1 LNQYLD
7 FTRSGKKPRILT
19 KKQLQ
24 EIEKRQLYA
33 LKANNYS
40 DIVDAKEKVLK
51 IIDTDGLDN
60 EEQKTRL
67 DAAIKILPYIMPQ
80 KKAIEMNVITRK
92 LEDIIQE
99 SIQEA
104 EIVEV
109 KDAKEN
115 G

>member
-1 LNQYLD
+1 MKYDIRTAYKNHQ
-7 FTRSGKKPRILT
+7 IT

-24 EIEKRQLYA
+24 EIDNRRLFA
-33 LKANNYS
+33 LKQNDYS
-40 DIVDAKEKVLK
+40 DIVDAKAKVLK

-99 SIQEA
+99 SIEDA

-109 KDAKEN
+109 KDAKN
-115 G
+115 DN

>member
-1 LNQYLD
+1 MKYDLRTSYKNHQ
-7 FTRSGKKPRILT
+7 IT

-24 EIEKRQLYA
+24 EIDNRRLMA
-33 LKANNYS
+33 LKQNDYN
-40 DIVDAKEKVLK
+40 DIVDAKAKVLK

-80 KKAIEMNVITRK
+80 KKAIEMSVITRK

-99 SIQEA
+99 HIQDA
-104 EIVEV
+104 EILEV
-109 KDAKEN
+109 KD
-115 G
+115 